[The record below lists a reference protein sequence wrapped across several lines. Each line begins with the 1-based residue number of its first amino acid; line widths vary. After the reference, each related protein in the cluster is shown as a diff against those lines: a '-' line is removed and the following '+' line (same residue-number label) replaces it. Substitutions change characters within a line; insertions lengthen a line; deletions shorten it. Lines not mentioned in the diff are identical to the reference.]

1 MNKLL
6 HEPLI
11 WQTKRQKLK
20 WYHRFAI
27 EKKTKK
33 KKNEIVVT
41 SYDARISELKQQISI
56 LDNKKCEV
64 EENPSSHMEG
74 LIKNKE
80 KVVK

>member
-1 MNKLL
+1 M
-6 HEPLI
+6 
-11 WQTKRQKLK
+11 
-20 WYHRFAI
+20 

-33 KKNEIVVT
+33 KKKIEIVVT

-56 LDNKKCEV
+56 LENKKREV
-64 EENPSSHMEG
+64 EENPSSYMEG